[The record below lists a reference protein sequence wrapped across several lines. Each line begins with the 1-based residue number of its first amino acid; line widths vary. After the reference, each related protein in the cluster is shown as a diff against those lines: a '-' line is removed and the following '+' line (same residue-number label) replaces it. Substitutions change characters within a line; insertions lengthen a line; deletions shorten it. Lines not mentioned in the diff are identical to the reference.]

1 MVVSATDVTS
11 GRYGICDVVLPL
23 PGSSIVYPDND
34 IKQVACPC
42 LGPQPPVN
50 LSRALPFYS
59 VSAMM
64 LMACMPVPTALA
76 PVQAAPVLR
85 HNGLLSCLTAGTAA
99 LACSHGFRHVTQF
112 LC

>member
-1 MVVSATDVTS
+1 MPVPRPTTTCQPLS
-11 GRYGICDVVLPL
+11 GTT
-23 PGSSIVYPDND
+23 
-34 IKQVACPC
+34 
-42 LGPQPPVN
+42 
-50 LSRALPFYS
+50 FYS

-64 LMACMPVPTALA
+64 LMACTPVPTALA

-99 LACSHGFRHVTQF
+99 LACSHGFRHVTQL